1 MSNKIIASSVKAAD
15 AVDNN
20 RIFKKKRRKKFH
32 VSPLGVIQFI
42 VIGSYVFLLCYLIF
56 WVFLSSLKT
65 KVDFNLHPMSFPS
78 VFKWS
83 NYKEVFTNLYV
94 ELQVVGVGVTRVYLP
109 KLFLNSI
116 LYAVG
121 CTLVTTISHAIV
133 AYVVAKYKFWL
144 RNVIYTAAIVVMII
158 PVVNSLPSELSIMR
172 AIGFYD
178 NMLALIFMKCT
189 FTGMNFLILHATF
202 SGISNE
208 YAEAAKMDGAGNF
221 TIMVRIMFPMGSSA
235 LFILGLT
242 SFISYWNDWSST
254 VVYMP
259 SYPIASYA
267 LYLFQNSNVNEIAIG
282 GTPWVL
288 TACAI
293 IILPTLLLFILFRNK
308 FMGDLSLGGI
318 KG

>member
-94 ELQVVGVGVTRVYLP
+94 ELQVVGVGVKRVYLP

-178 NMLALIFMKCT
+178 NM
-189 FTGMNFLILHATF
+189 HATF